1 MADLKQA
8 PTGLDALLPLLLA
21 QNSSSSQTQ
30 TSTANTAPL
39 QGVYDRA
46 SAPMDSKI
54 YADLIASIM
63 QQGAQQVPTLT
74 AALANATG
82 SRSSTNSPLAL
93 ALNQQNNQSAQAA
106 AAAILA
112 QQNQQAQTALQAANG
127 IAGATKTV
135 NTSGA
140 NKAGGNVDPMTG
152 LLGGFL
158 LNQADKR
165 GWMDKAGNAVSSG
178 FESMFNT
185 NTASVP
191 AWGDLFS
198 GANTST
204 LDGVGAASDGFQFTM
219 PSMDFGFSDVAS
231 NLGNFT
237 DYLPDLGGVGDFVSN
252 IGSSIGSFFGFA
264 DGGPIQTAGGKGI
277 MGSRTHAIDAAEGA
291 AVAGQDPNEAIR
303 AVLQAALTPQ
313 PHQPIAMDPSILG
326 FVQYLMN
333 AGPGIRR
340 NMYETPKQP
349 NPNLAYADGGVI
361 RNFNNMGGP
370 RTRYGMGSMNYD
382 GSTPNVGSSG
392 GTTSNALID
401 MADRMS
407 RSEERGGGGSSENR
421 SYTGGA
427 SDQYFADL
435 KATRDVFG
443 GFAPGELST
452 MGKLAMFGLNP
463 SIFGLLKLGYDGYK
477 NGEITQNAIDFTKSL
492 YATPEQQ
499 AALDAQALANE
510 DYAIEQMGGTPS
522 SGKSGWSP
530 QYGWGTP
537 DAPNFS
543 DRGPGGSTGTTGET
557 APSGSENTGAFAG
570 VGAAYG
576 GSGVDSNYSG
586 GVGFADGGLLQGPGT
601 GTSDSIRA
609 KNRQPGGADV
619 WFSDNEFVIPADV
632 VSVPGMKEHFQ
643 YLINAY
649 HKPVRR

>member
-8 PTGLDALLPLLLA
+8 PTGLDSLLPLLLA

-46 SAPMDSKI
+46 SAPMDSKV

-165 GWMDKAGNAVSSG
+165 GWMDKAGSAIGSG

-204 LDGVGAASDGFQFTM
+204 MDGVGAASDGFQFTM
-219 PSMDFGFSDVAS
+219 PSMDFGFNDVAS

-349 NPNLAYADGGVI
+349 NPNMAYADGGVI

-382 GSTPNVGSSG
+382 GSAPNVGSSG

-401 MADRMS
+401 MATRMN
-407 RSEERGGGGSSENR
+407 RSEERGGGSSSMSAR
-421 SYTGGA
+421 GYTGNMT
-427 SDQYFADL
+427 DQQFADL

-463 SIFGLLKLGYDGYK
+463 SIFGLLKLGYDASK

-499 AALDAQALANE
+499 AALDAQAFDNE
-510 DYAIEQMGGTPS
+510 EAAIIAMGGSSPRVTETPRPDGGTDITFE
-522 SGKSGWSP
+522 GKTYSEA
-530 QYGWGTP
+530 
-537 DAPNFS
+537 APAS
-543 DRGPGGSTGTTGET
+543 QQTQ
-557 APSGSENTGAFAG
+557 SENAG
-570 VGAAYG
+570 NADSTSISMQAG
-576 GSGVDSNYSG
+576 G
-586 GVGFADGGLLQGPGT
+586 GFADGGLLQGPGT